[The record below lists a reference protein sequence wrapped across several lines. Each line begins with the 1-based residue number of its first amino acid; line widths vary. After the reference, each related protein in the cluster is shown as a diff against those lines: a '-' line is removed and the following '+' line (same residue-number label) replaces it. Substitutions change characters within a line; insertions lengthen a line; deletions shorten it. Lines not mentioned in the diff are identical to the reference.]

1 MLEDDVKLD
10 EEFMAMALKL
20 AEYGRGQ
27 TSPNPIVGAV
37 IVNQGEIVGYGS
49 HLKAGTP
56 HAEIHALN
64 MAGERA
70 KGGTIYVTLEPCS
83 HFGRTPPCADA
94 LIQAGVKR
102 VVVGCLDPN
111 PKVSGQGVQ
120 KLRDAGIE
128 VDVGVLEMLACRQNE
143 AFFHWVTKRRPFV
156 VWKCASTLDGYIA
169 TSASHSFYVTGEEA
183 RRDVQRLRREIP
195 AIAVGIH
202 TVLADDPRLTVRLVD
217 PESEVNRQPLR
228 VVFDSRFRLPPH
240 AKLLSQPGK
249 TVVFTTR
256 EVSQADVESFQPYL
270 NRGALEII
278 RVDADERGRASLLH
292 ALGHLADMGIHS
304 LLVEGGRTL
313 VSELFKAQLVDK
325 VVYYISPKLLGG
337 GIPALDGLGKRLM
350 SEAVVLKDVRM
361 TQIGEDIRI
370 DGYPSYSSSPAG
382 WIE

>member
-1 MLEDDVKLD
+1 VKLD

-20 AEYGRGQ
+20 AEFGRGQ

-56 HAEIHALN
+56 HAEVHALN

-70 KGGTIYVTLEPCS
+70 KGATAYVTLEPCS
-83 HFGRTPPCADA
+83 HYGRTPPCADA
-94 LIQAGVKR
+94 LIKAGVKR
-102 VVVGCLDPN
+102 VVIGCLDPN
-111 PKVSGQGVQ
+111 PKVSGRGAQ
-120 KLRDAGIE
+120 KLREAGIQVE
-128 VDVGVLEMLACRQNE
+128 VGVLEALARRQNE
-143 AFFHWVTKRRPFV
+143 AFFHWVTKRRPYV

-169 TSASHSFYVTGEEA
+169 TASSHSLYVTGEDA
-183 RRDVQRLRREIP
+183 RRDVQRLRRELP

-202 TVLADDPRLTVRLVD
+202 TVLADDPRLTVRLDDAVSQ
-217 PESEVNRQPLR
+217 ENRQPLR
-228 VVFDSRFRLPPH
+228 VVFDSQLRLPSN
-240 AKLLSQPGK
+240 AKLLTQPGK

-256 EVSQADVESFQPYL
+256 ELSLLDVGRYESYL
-270 NRGALEII
+270 QSGSLEIV
-278 RVDADERGRASLLH
+278 RVDADERGRVSLLH

-325 VVYYISPKLLGG
+325 VIYYISPKLLGG
-337 GIPALDGLGKRLM
+337 GIPALDGLGKQLM

-361 TQIGEDIRI
+361 TQIGQDIRI
-370 DGYPSYSSSPAG
+370 DGYPSYPSSPAG
-382 WIE
+382 LSE